1 MEPYWRLNRALR
13 EAGVGARLL
22 PEGLAQLGQRVVNI
36 QKDDRPKQAQH
47 YLYAAPETFLT

>member
-1 MEPYWRLNRALR
+1 M
-13 EAGVGARLL
+13 GARLL